1 LAGRWFAAEPFAVGL
16 VVVVAA
22 LAVVMYGWWHDRR
35 ALRCARA
42 NERRF
47 GSLYRLLPGP
57 AFTVDADGQLTDV
70 NPATVRTSGFGAAEL
85 TGRSIHEL
93 VHPAQRD
100 QVADELAEVLR
111 GTARRFDAHLRDR
124 SGEPH
129 VLDVILAPLHGPD
142 RVHGAIGAAFDV
154 TGERA
159 AAAELGR
166 FHQVLDAL
174 ADPVVTIDPAARS
187 CVYLNASACQLL
199 EVVPS
204 EATGAHPATLHPA
217 WDDAYLDALLRDLA
231 GREEVEEELLRDD
244 ERAYAVR
251 WQRIDR
257 LLVATARDTT
267 DWYRARRALS
277 VTLDHEHTAVARLR
291 ETQALQESFLSAVSH
306 QLRTPLASVLGFAQ
320 TLQRI
325 GVLDAA
331 QTAMV
336 ERIVDNSQRL
346 ERVLDD
352 VFDLNRLAVA
362 ELQPTLETVDIHEV
376 VDRVRSEL
384 DPRTADRV
392 VHHRTGPACAW
403 VDPVMLARVLRQLV
417 DNAVVHDPSG
427 APIDVRVH
435 VDDEACRVIVEDHGP
450 GIPAGMHR
458 SIFDPFRHGPAAA
471 SDPDPGTGVGLALV
485 DRFVRANGGRVS
497 AEDRPGGGARLV
509 VTLAVAPAGPG
520 ADAPVADGLAGS
532 AVAEDRG
539 GWEQL
544 AVAAHELLN
553 PLAVADGY
561 AQLLRTA
568 PARAEVDVPEFADRI
583 VRNLELTRMV
593 LQRLRD
599 SEVDPSQLAIEP
611 QLLDLGAMVTETVA
625 DLAATVA
632 ADRPLE
638 VATPDDPV
646 HAIADPTRLRQVLFN
661 LVSNAAR
668 YSPAHRPI
676 ELTVRAG
683 EHALLEVRDHGPGID
698 PADVDR
704 VFGRRERLPNSAVPR
719 GLGLG
724 LYVSRSIARAHGG
737 ELRHEPD
744 DPGSRFVVQ
753 LPLAASPAA
762 IPVATSRDLPPGA

>member
-1 LAGRWFAAEPFAVGL
+1 LAGRWIAPELLAVG
-16 VVVVAA
+16 VVVAIAA
-22 LAVVMYGWWHDRR
+22 LVAVTYGWWRARR

-42 NERRF
+42 NEHRF

-57 AFTVDADGQLTDV
+57 AFTVDADGLLTDV

-129 VLDVILAPLHGPD
+129 VLDVILAPLRGPD
-142 RVHGAIGAAFDV
+142 RIHGAIGAAFDV

-159 AAAELGR
+159 AADELGR

-174 ADPVVTIDPAARS
+174 ADPVVTIDPVGRRF
-187 CVYLNASACQLL
+187 VYLNASACRLL

-204 EATGAHPATLHPA
+204 EAAGMHPAHLHPA
-217 WDDAYLDALLRDLA
+217 WDDAHLDGLQ
-231 GREEVEEELLRDD
+231 RELEDGGEVEEELLLDD

-251 WQRIDR
+251 WQCIDR

-277 VTLDHEHTAVARLR
+277 VALDHEHAAVARLR

-331 QTAMV
+331 QSAMV

-362 ELQPTLETVDIHEV
+362 EFQPALEAVDVHEV

-384 DPRTADRV
+384 APRVVDRI
-392 VHHRTGPACAW
+392 VHHRPGPACAW
-403 VDPVMLARVLRQLV
+403 VDPVMLVRVLHQLV
-417 DNAVVHDPSG
+417 DNAVGHDPSG
-427 APIDVRVH
+427 APVEVQVH
-435 VDDEACRVIVEDHGP
+435 ADEEACRVIVEDRGP

-471 SDPDPGTGVGLALV
+471 SDPDPGTGVGLAIV

-497 AEDRPGGGARLV
+497 AEDRSGGGSRLV
-509 VTLAVAPAGPG
+509 VTLPVAPAGPG
-520 ADAPVADGLAGS
+520 ADAPVADGLRVG
-532 AVAEDRG
+532 AVPEDRG

-561 AQLLRTA
+561 AQLLRTSS
-568 PARAEVDVPEFADRI
+568 ARAEVDVPEFADRI

-599 SEVDPSQLAIEP
+599 SEVDPNQLAIEP

-632 ADRPLE
+632 ADRRLE
-638 VATPDDPV
+638 VVTPDRPA
-646 HAIADPTRLRQVLFN
+646 HTIADPTRLRQVLFN

-668 YSPAHRPI
+668 YSPPDQPI
-676 ELTVRAG
+676 ELTVRTG
-683 EHALLEVRDHGPGID
+683 GHAVLEVRDHGSGID
-698 PADVDR
+698 AADVDR
-704 VFGRRERLPNSAVPR
+704 VFAKRERLPNTAVTR

-724 LYVSRSIARAHGG
+724 LYVSRSIVRAHGG
-737 ELRHEPD
+737 ELRHEPGE
-744 DPGSRFVVQ
+744 PGSRFVVR
-753 LPLAASPAA
+753 LPLAAA
-762 IPVATSRDLPPGA
+762 PVATAGNLPPDA